1 MNNFEN
7 QLIPQDH
14 VFYSSNNKIGQDYSS
29 KSSNFSNPFDQ
40 KTFNSRNFEII
51 TDEYFYSKTDKNND
65 SQMQNFNTNDIAC
78 ALNIQDSEIEKKTQN
93 ESDTNLK
100 ILENSSLHSSPN
112 KFKLTNYDIMNSFD
126 INKMYK
132 QQKNEIMSSNTKKLD
147 EIQFLT
153 LGGSKG
159 SDEKQHEIHNF
170 DDNLAASFGVEN
182 QIKAAIRSSKSKDE
196 FKEL

>member
-7 QLIPQDH
+7 ELIPEDH
-14 VFYSSNNKIGQDYSS
+14 VVYSSNNKIGEEYSS

-40 KTFNSRNFEII
+40 KNFNSKNFEII

-65 SQMQNFNTNDIAC
+65 SQIQNFNTNEIPS

-100 ILENSSLHSSPN
+100 ILENSSLNGSPK
-112 KFKLTNYDIMNSFD
+112 KFKLANYDFMSSFD
-126 INKMYK
+126 INQRYK
-132 QQKNEIMSSNTKKLD
+132 KQEQEILSSNTKKLD

-159 SDEKQHEIHNF
+159 SEEKFPEIKNF
-170 DDNLAASFGVEN
+170 DDNFAASFGVGN
-182 QIKAAIRSSKSKDE
+182 GLKAAIE
-196 FKEL
+196 